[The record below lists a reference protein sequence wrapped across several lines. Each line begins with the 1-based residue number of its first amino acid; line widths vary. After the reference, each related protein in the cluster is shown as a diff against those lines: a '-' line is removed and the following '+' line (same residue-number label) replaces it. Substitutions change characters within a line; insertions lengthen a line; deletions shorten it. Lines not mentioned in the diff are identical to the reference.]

1 MFAQCSGGMSQS
13 FSFARVHT
21 TPTTHLFFWCE
32 YLCIFLVCKNAIYI
46 LFFGKDGNNV

>member
-21 TPTTHLFFWCE
+21 NTYHSPFFWCE
-32 YLCIFLVCKNAIYI
+32 YLCIFLVCKNDIYI